1 MPVIGWLTLVPDIM
15 LIEKIENI
23 TRVLGLFDI
32 LTVSPNDEIV
42 FGVESH
48 IVGIK

>member
-15 LIEKIENI
+15 LIEKIEN
-23 TRVLGLFDI
+23 RVLGLFDI